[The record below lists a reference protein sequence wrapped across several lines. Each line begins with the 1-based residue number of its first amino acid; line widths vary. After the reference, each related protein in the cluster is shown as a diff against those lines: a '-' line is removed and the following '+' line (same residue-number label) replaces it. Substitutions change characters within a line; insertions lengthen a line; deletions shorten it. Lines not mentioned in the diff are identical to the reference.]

1 MEANRL
7 RLNSPCHSLCSS
19 LKLKLSGGSIVAVLQ
34 QGSTGPAVT
43 ALQARLKELGF
54 ERWKF
59 FLTDQQHQLAVDY
72 DFGDNTISLKG
83 RTRLISVL
91 LTAQQRFPKNFGGR
105 KRDMNTASQNRL
117 TKVHPRLAKGVTAI
131 IDALAAQGI
140 TIEVVQGL
148 RTFAEQDALFAQ
160 GRTKPGQVVTQAR
173 GGQSNHN
180 YGLAVD
186 LCPFVDGKPQWNDNQ
201 VFIRIGAE
209 AVKQGLQWG
218 GDWKKFIDKPHVQIG
233 SLTMAL
239 CFSLFK

>member
-1 MEANRL
+1 
-7 RLNSPCHSLCSS
+7 
-19 LKLKLSGGSIVAVLQ
+19 
-34 QGSTGPAVT
+34 
-43 ALQARLKELGF
+43 
-54 ERWKF
+54 
-59 FLTDQQHQLAVDY
+59 
-72 DFGDNTISLKG
+72 
-83 RTRLISVL
+83 
-91 LTAQQRFPKNFGGR
+91 
-105 KRDMNTASQNRL
+105 MNTASQNRL

-201 VFIRIGAE
+201 GFIRIGAE

-233 SLTMAL
+233 GLTVAQ
-239 CFSLFK
+239 CSALFKKGGLESVWANVP